1 MTLSTSHHD
10 DRDMKIVF
18 VGPPGAGK
26 STAIRSLSDLP
37 PVSTEVPASDES
49 RLTTVALDFGEMAL
63 EGGDILRLYGVP
75 GQGRFEFI
83 WPMISEGAIGAL
95 FFLDAR
101 HPAPL
106 HELDGYLESFAD
118 TLRTTTSLLV
128 VTHVDQATHDYS
140 TQRFAKHVRDRGHVM
155 PVVEIDPR
163 QRRDVLYALNLLLEM
178 LDAPTH
184 GATYAA

>member
-1 MTLSTSHHD
+1 MIMTTNE
-10 DRDMKIVF
+10 DRDLKIVF

-26 STAIRSLSDLP
+26 STAIKSISDLP

-49 RLTTVALDFGEMAL
+49 RLTTVALDFGEMTL
-63 EGGDILRLYGVP
+63 SDGDVVRLYGVP

-83 WPMISEGAIGAL
+83 WPMISDGAIGAL

-106 HELDGYLESFAD
+106 QELDGYLDSFSE
-118 TLRTTTSLLV
+118 TLRTTTSLLA
-128 VTHVDQATHDYS
+128 VTHVDQATHDYD
-140 TQRFAKHVRDRGHVM
+140 TRRFANHLRDRGYRM

-163 QRRDVLYALNLLLEM
+163 QRRDVLYAMNLLLEI
-178 LDAPTH
+178 LASP
-184 GATYAA
+184 ATGTAHAA

>member
-1 MTLSTSHHD
+1 MKMTTHAAD
-10 DRDMKIVF
+10 DADLKIVF
-18 VGPPGAGK
+18 IGPPGAGK
-26 STAIRSLSDLP
+26 STAIQSLSDLP

-63 EGGDILRLYGVP
+63 EGGGVVRLYGVP

-106 HELDGYLESFAD
+106 QELDGYLESFAD
-118 TLRTTTSLLV
+118 TLRTTHSLLV
-128 VTHVDQATHDYS
+128 VTHIDQALLDYD
-140 TQRFAKHVRDRGHVM
+140 TQRFAKHVRERGHVM
-155 PVVEIDPR
+155 PVIEIDPR
-163 QRRDVLYALNLLLEM
+163 ERRDVMYALNLLLET
-178 LDAPTH
+178 LNIPHT
-184 GATYAA
+184 GAAHAA